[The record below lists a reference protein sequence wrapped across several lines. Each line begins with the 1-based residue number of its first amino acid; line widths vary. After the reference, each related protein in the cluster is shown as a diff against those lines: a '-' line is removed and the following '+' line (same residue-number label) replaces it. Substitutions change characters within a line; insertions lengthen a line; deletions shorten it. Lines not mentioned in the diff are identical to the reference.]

1 MKKSLTFL
9 ALILLFINS
18 CKKEEIKSNEA
29 KITSFTVAN
38 IKGTIDEV
46 KNEIT
51 VILPA
56 FSDVTALSS
65 TFQVSAGAILL
76 QGNVTQQNGLTTNNF
91 TNPVTFTVQAEDGT
105 KVNYNVIATVTKSNE
120 AKLLTFSFRKTLNN
134 TINVSE
140 DVVGCLKNTTMMMNL
155 LETDLNFPNTVSI
168 IPSFSISKGAKL
180 LIEDIEQTSDKSTYK
195 FSSLPTNVTVKA
207 QDGMEQKYTLNLTS
221 QILNIEEFMKKCPTD
236 DILFSKFIK
245 DFEIRRNGV
254 VVTSY
259 DCNDKYDVVL
269 RILQAIRVIYYV
281 DIYKKSAYLPW
292 TNLRY
297 YDWLKDKVQG
307 FDIVDNLVGIAGVC
321 CKDINGRKF
330 ITIASTKNDPKEY
343 VKYTYQEW
351 VYFAGFISLIGHER
365 RHADPGSY
373 PHNGNCNN
381 VSGDADYNEKNLGS
395 YGVAYWLSKAF
406 KSGILEVGVK
416 CLSASKQTEINNLIG
431 ENGWAARYFCNNAPP
446 ISIPAS
452 YKECTC
458 Q

>member
-1 MKKSLTFL
+1 MKKSFTYI

-29 KITSFTVAN
+29 KITSFTIAN
-38 IKGTIDEV
+38 VKGTIDET
-46 KNEIT
+46 KKEIA
-51 VILPA
+51 VVLPV
-56 FSDVTALSS
+56 FSDVTSLSS
-65 TFQVSAGAILL
+65 IFVVSAGAILL
-76 QGNVTQQNGLTTNNF
+76 QGAVTQQNGITTNNF

-105 KVNYNVIATVTKSNE
+105 KVNYNVVVTVTKSNE
-120 AKLLTFSFRKTLNN
+120 AKLLSFSFKKSLNN
-134 TINVSE
+134 TLIVSE
-140 DVVGCLKNTTMMMNL
+140 DVVGCLKNTIMTTNL

-168 IPSFSISKGAKL
+168 IPSFNISKGAKL
-180 LIEDIEQTSDKSTYK
+180 LIEGIEQESDKSTYK

-207 QDGMEQKYTLNLTS
+207 QDGTEQKYTLSLTS

-245 DFEIRRNGV
+245 DFEIRRNAV

-281 DIYKKSAYLPW
+281 DIYKKTSYLPW
-292 TNLRY
+292 TNMRY

-307 FDIVDNLVGIAGVC
+307 FDIVDDLGGAVGVC

-330 ITIASTKNDPKEY
+330 ISLASTKNQSAA
-343 VKYTYQEW
+343 VIKYTYQEW
-351 VYFAGFISLIGHER
+351 APFAGFISLVGHER
-365 RHADPGSY
+365 RHADTGNY
-373 PHNGNCNN
+373 PHNGNCNG
-381 VSGDADYNEKNLGS
+381 VGGDAEYNEKNLS
-395 YGVAYWLSKAF
+395 AYGVAYWLSKAF

-416 CLSASKQTEINNLIG
+416 CLSASKQDEINSLIG
-431 ENGWAARYFCNNAPP
+431 VNNWAATYFCNNAPP
-446 ISIPAS
+446 VTIPAS

>member
-1 MKKSLTFL
+1 MKKSLTFII
-9 ALILLFINS
+9 ILLFINS

-29 KITSFTVAN
+29 KITSFSIAN
-38 IKGTIDEV
+38 VKGTIDEI
-46 KNEIT
+46 KKEIT
-51 VILPA
+51 VVLPA
-56 FSDVTALSS
+56 FLEVTALSS
-65 TFQVSAGAILL
+65 TFMVSAGAILL
-76 QGNVTQQNGLTTNNF
+76 QGNTTQQNGITTNNF

-105 KVNYNVIATVTKSNE
+105 KVNYNVIVTVTKSNE
-120 AKLLTFSFRKTLNN
+120 AKLLSFSFKKLLNK
-134 TINVSE
+134 TINVSD
-140 DVVGCLKNTTMMMNL
+140 DVVGCLKNTTMTMNL

-180 LIEDIEQTSDKSTYK
+180 LIEGIEQESDKSTYK

-207 QDGMEQKYTLNLTS
+207 QDGTEQKYTLNLTS

-281 DIYKKSAYLPW
+281 DIYKKTTYLPW
-292 TNLRY
+292 TNMRY

-307 FDIVDNLVGIAGVC
+307 FDIVDDLGAAVGVC
-321 CKDINGRKF
+321 CKDINGKKF
-330 ITIASTKNDPKEY
+330 ISLASTKNQSTA
-343 VKYTYQEW
+343 VIKYTYQEW
-351 VYFAGFISLIGHER
+351 VFFAGFISLVGHER

-373 PHNGNCNN
+373 PHNGTCNG
-381 VSGDADYNEKNLGS
+381 VGGDAEYNEKNLS
-395 YGVAYWLSKAF
+395 AYGVAYWLSKAF

-416 CLSASKQTEINNLIG
+416 CLSASKQDEINSLIG
-431 ENGWAARYFCNNAPP
+431 VNNWAATYFCNNPP
-446 ISIPAS
+446 PVTIPAS

>member
-1 MKKSLTFL
+1 MKKSLIFIS
-9 ALILLFINS
+9 LILLFINS

-29 KITSFTVAN
+29 KITSFTIAN
-38 IKGTIDEV
+38 VKGTIDEIKREV
-46 KNEIT
+46 T
-51 VILPA
+51 VVLPS

-65 TFQVSAGAILL
+65 TFQVSTGAVLL
-76 QGNVTQQNGLTTNNF
+76 QGTVTQQNGITTNNF

-105 KVNYNVIATVTKSNE
+105 KVNYNVIVSVTKSNE
-120 AKLLTFSFRKTLNN
+120 AKLLSFSFKKTLNN
-134 TINVSE
+134 NLTVSE
-140 DVVGCLKNTTMMMNL
+140 DVVGCLKNTTMTMNL
-155 LETDLNFPNTVSI
+155 LETGLNFPNTVSI
-168 IPSFSISKGAKL
+168 IPSFSISKGATL
-180 LIEDIEQTSDKSTYK
+180 LIEGVEQTSDKSSYK
-195 FSSLPTNVTVKA
+195 FSILPTNVTVKA
-207 QDGMEQKYTLNLTS
+207 QDGTEQKYTLNLTS

-236 DILFSKFIK
+236 DLLFSKFIK

-281 DIYKKSAYLPW
+281 DIYKKTAYLPW
-292 TNLRY
+292 TNMRY

-307 FDIVDNLVGIAGVC
+307 FDVVDDLVGIAGFC
-321 CKDINGRKF
+321 CKDINGKRF

-351 VYFAGFISLIGHER
+351 LGLSGFISLIGHER
-365 RHADPGSY
+365 RHADPGNY
-373 PHNGNCNN
+373 PHNGNCNG

-416 CLSASKQTEINNLIG
+416 CLSTAKQTEINNLIG
-431 ENGWAARYFCNNAPP
+431 VNYWAERYFCNNAPP
-446 ISIPAS
+446 TIVPAS

>member
-1 MKKSLTFL
+1 MKKSLIFI

-38 IKGTIDEV
+38 VKGTIDEIKKEAMAV
-46 KNEIT
+46 
-51 VILPA
+51 LPV
-56 FSDVTALSS
+56 FSDITALPS
-65 TFQVSAGAILL
+65 TFQVSTGATLL
-76 QGNVTQQNGLTTNNF
+76 QGTVTQQNGITTNNF

-105 KVNYNVIATVTKSNE
+105 KVNYNVIVTVTKSNE
-120 AKLLTFSFRKTLNN
+120 AKLLSFSFKKLLNN

-140 DVVGCLKNTTMMMNL
+140 DVVGCLKNTTMTMNL
-155 LETDLNFPNTVSI
+155 LETDLNFPNAVSI

-180 LIEDIEQTSDKSTYK
+180 LIEGIEQESDKSTYK

-207 QDGMEQKYTLNLTS
+207 QDGTEQKYTLNLTS

-254 VVTSY
+254 VVTNY
-259 DCNDKYDVVL
+259 DCDDKYDVVL

-281 DIYKKSAYLPW
+281 DIYKKAAYLPW
-292 TNLRY
+292 TNMRY

-307 FDIVDNLVGIAGVC
+307 FDIVDDLGGAVGVC

-330 ITIASTKNDPKEY
+330 ISLASAKNQSTAV

-351 VYFAGFISLIGHER
+351 APFAGFISLIGHER
-365 RHADPGSY
+365 RHADPGNY
-373 PHNGNCNN
+373 PHNGNCNG
-381 VSGDADYNEKNLGS
+381 VGGDADYNEKNLGS

-416 CLSASKQTEINNLIG
+416 CLSAPKQDEINVIIG
-431 ENGWAARYFCNNAPP
+431 VNNWAATYFCKNAPP
-446 ISIPAS
+446 VTIPAN